1 MSTFGRNGSITLTQ
15 NGGQLLRGRSVSY
28 KTFPAPYPLKGTTDI
43 HTGKTNTLFVPTETL
58 IWKVTIDGSMPD
70 SSWELLND
78 ENFLEG
84 YSNAR
89 IHQRLFPAGGYIIDN
104 SNSLFL
110 FNATDT
116 GKNFNIID
124 DLSSHQDIF

>member
-1 MSTFGRNGSITLTQ
+1 M
-15 NGGQLLRGRSVSY
+15 
-28 KTFPAPYPLKGTTDI
+28 
-43 HTGKTNTLFVPTETL
+43 PTETL

-124 DLSSHQDIF
+124 DLSSHHIF